1 MKNILYVF
9 ICDPDLDPEIS
20 VNMGPKK
27 NKKLIAQICMNF
39 CIYNQSS
46 CIVLYKQSVS
56 DKLRC
61 NVSYFLYMV
70 SAYNFIVLI
79 YKTTSFCWT
88 PQEFVFQL
96 YYIQFFLSIR
106 ELKHVFIKPYQA
118 SSLSIRSKL

>member
-1 MKNILYVF
+1 MKNIRVF

-27 NKKLIAQICMNF
+27 KMIAQICMNI

-79 YKTTSFCWT
+79 YKITSFCWT

-106 ELKHVFIKPYQA
+106 
-118 SSLSIRSKL
+118 